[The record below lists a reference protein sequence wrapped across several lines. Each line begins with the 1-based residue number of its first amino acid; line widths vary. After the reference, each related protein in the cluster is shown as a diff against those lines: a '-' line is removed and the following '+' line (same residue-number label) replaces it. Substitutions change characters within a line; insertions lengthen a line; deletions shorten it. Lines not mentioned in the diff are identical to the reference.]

1 MSRHYV
7 MSGKRYFSGKSY
19 AYILPLER
27 TINIDD
33 KNDLIIAKNKLE
45 K

>member
-1 MSRHYV
+1 MNE
-7 MSGKRYFSGKSY
+7 KRYFSGKSL

-33 KNDLIIAKNKLE
+33 KNDLIIAKHKL
-45 K
+45 KN